1 MEPLD
6 SQPNQQSNP
15 QENPQTAPQGQA
27 PLNPAGSDA
36 GLDKKPKS
44 GKKKLKIVGIVV
56 AAILVVGGIT
66 AALVVRSIYNKPE
79 NVVATALAN
88 YLLDGEDKNF
98 DTKISLNM
106 EEALMGVKNIELGG
120 NVQMDGKTTQ
130 IDLEL
135 NASIITLRGSIQSN
149 ENGNLYVKVQ
159 DLPALLATGALT
171 AYGVTE
177 DMATQIASL
186 DDKWIEIKAEDMAML
201 TGKEAG
207 ESALD
212 KCTGSLYAALENN
225 SLGDS
230 VEKMYKK
237 NRFVLAKSSSE
248 EVVDGKKLLKVEV
261 GLDNTKLDSFGA
273 EMSESEEIAK
283 LISSCGL
290 DDYSDG
296 SDTEDGSAKLENGTL
311 TVWVDRGKKELVKME
326 AAGDSYED
334 GTKVMGMTMTMSV
347 NKPVEK
353 LEAPTDT
360 VNIVTLLQ
368 QFGVDPTMLSGATQ

>member
-6 SQPNQQSNP
+6 SQSNP
-15 QENPQTAPQGQA
+15 QLNSQENPQAVPQGQA
-27 PLNPAGSDA
+27 TNE
-36 GLDKKPKS
+36 KPKS
-44 GKKKLKIVGIVV
+44 NKKKLKIAGIVV
-56 AAILVVGGIT
+56 ASILVVGGIT

-88 YLLDGEDKNF
+88 YLLDGKDKNF
-98 DTKISLNM
+98 DTKISLDM

-120 NVQMDGKTTQ
+120 NVQMAGKTTQ

-135 NASIITLRGSIQSN
+135 NASIITLKGSIQSN

-186 DDKWIEIKAEDMAML
+186 DDKWIEIKAEDMVML
-201 TGKEAG
+201 TGKQAG

-212 KCTGSLYAALENN
+212 KCTNSLYAALAND

-230 VEKMYKK
+230 VEKMYKN
-237 NRFVLAKSSSE
+237 NRFVLAKTSSE

-261 GLDNTKLDSFGA
+261 GVDNTKLDSFGA
-273 EMSESEEIAK
+273 EMSKSAEISK
-283 LISSCGL
+283 LVKDCGL
-290 DDYSDG
+290 EDDS
-296 SDTEDGSAKLENGTL
+296 TSADSSSSELKNGTL

-326 AAGDSYED
+326 AAGDSVED
-334 GTKVMGMTMTMSV
+334 GQKVMGMTMTMSV
-347 NKPVEK
+347 NKPAEK
-353 LEAPTDT
+353 LEAPTDV
-360 VNIVTLLQ
+360 VNIITLLQ
-368 QFGVDPTMLSGATQ
+368 QFGVDPSMLSGATQ